1 MLFTTQWRISKVR
14 DRGSLESRKNF
25 VVTRKSWEPNGRR
38 SCEQSMES
46 KIGRVRVHE
55 GFCGMNS
62 SIGRSR
68 ACPAREREKRESC
81 ARGTEFVCCEQYRCD
96 GIFCNSAECENC
108 EVGMAS
114 LASLLLYP
122 AMLACIPATA
132 KHDLLAK
139 VRQAEGK
146 VELSRRMRCS
156 GGDDDDTRD
165 DAAAGPL
172 HTTSLSFRSMHT
184 SSSTTSI

>member
-1 MLFTTQWRISKVR
+1 
-14 DRGSLESRKNF
+14 
-25 VVTRKSWEPNGRR
+25 
-38 SCEQSMES
+38 
-46 KIGRVRVHE
+46 
-55 GFCGMNS
+55 
-62 SIGRSR
+62 
-68 ACPAREREKRESC
+68 
-81 ARGTEFVCCEQYRCD
+81 
-96 GIFCNSAECENC
+96 
-108 EVGMAS
+108 MAS

-146 VELSRRMRCS
+146 VELSRRMRSS

-172 HTTSLSFRSMHT
+172 HTTSLSFPSMHT
-184 SSSTTSI
+184 SFSTTSI